1 MTSRT
6 RAALLGTG
14 VMIALSAYGCATRQ
28 EVAEVRKDV
37 AEVRAANAALH
48 DSLMVLWRATD
59 KVFMAVARIDTV
71 PPPRCPP
78 FCWEAIVQDFPH
90 AP

>member
-14 VMIALSAYGCATRQ
+14 VMMALSTYGCATRQ
-28 EVAEVRKDV
+28 EV